1 MPQVKFVAHNGAE
14 YEVEVRNGMNLMQ
27 AALKNDIP
35 GIIGDC
41 GGSCACAT
49 CHIYVED
56 SWLGMLQ
63 SIEEAEALMLDQA
76 LQVKQNS
83 RLACQIVV
91 HDELDGLSVSI
102 PERQF

>member
-56 SWLGMLQ
+56 AWLGKLK
-63 SIEEAEALMLDQA
+63 SVDEAEALMLDQA
-76 LQVKQNS
+76 MEVTQNS